1 MAQLLLKYNSV
12 MMQKTINRAIEF
24 TGIGIHTG
32 GEIHVRVLPS
42 DEDTG
47 ITFVRTDLPEAAGIK
62 AEPSNVVATSY
73 ATSLGRGG
81 AIVSTVEHLMAA
93 FYGLGVDNVV
103 VELDGPEVPIMDG
116 SAAGFIEMIEEAGL
130 RELDSARR
138 YLVVKRPIKVADRDK
153 YILLMPAVSGELS
166 IDYSIDFA
174 HSLLQSQSYSGR
186 FSSAAFREEMGS
198 ARTFG
203 FLKDVEM
210 LRANGLARGGSLDN
224 AIVIGDAGVLNEGGL
239 RYPDE
244 FVRHK
249 VLDMVGDLS
258 ILGVPLIGAL
268 VAHRAG
274 HSLNHKLVK
283 EIMRRPGRWEI
294 TDTLPHR
301 GMTAP
306 AVVHMEKMA
315 SI

>member
-1 MAQLLLKYNSV
+1 MK
-12 MMQKTINRAIEF
+12 MQMTVNKIIEF
-24 TGIGIHTG
+24 FGIGMHTG
-32 GEIHVRVLPS
+32 RDISVRVLPS
-42 DEDTG
+42 GEDTG
-47 ITFVRTDLPEAAGIK
+47 ITFVRSDVPGAVAIK

-73 ATSLGRGG
+73 ATSLGKDGVS
-81 AIVSTVEHLMAA
+81 VSTVEHLMAA
-93 FYGLGVDNVV
+93 FYGLGVDNAV

-116 SAAGFIEMIEEAGL
+116 SSAYFIAMIESAGL
-130 RELDSARR
+130 RELDSPRR
-138 YLVVKRPIKVADRDK
+138 YLVIKRPIKVADKDK
-153 YILLMPAVSGELS
+153 YILLMPAVCGELS

-174 HSLLQSQSYSGR
+174 HSLLQSQTYSGH
-186 FSSAAFREEMGS
+186 FSSDAFREDMGM

-224 AIVIGDAGVLNEGGL
+224 AIVIGDNGVLNEDGL

-249 VLDMVGDLS
+249 VLDMVGDIS
-258 ILGVPLIGAL
+258 ILGLPVIGRL
-268 VAHRAG
+268 VAHRSG

-283 EIMRRPGRWEI
+283 EIMRRPARWEV
-294 TDTLPHR
+294 TDTLPCKDIV
-301 GMTAP
+301 P
-306 AVVHMEKMA
+306 ASPVLMEKMA